1 MCTTFFISEHV
12 HAPYMYSTE
21 IVIYIYIC
29 WRGEL
34 STELE
39 NMEHS
44 HKEAIRKNWTYLLEN
59 LMVDDLLDYL
69 ISHSIITEN
78 MKEEVEIQR
87 TRREKATQLLF
98 IVQKRGP
105 KAFQTLIDGLKEC
118 HMEFIAERLESSVWS
133 SFCIP
138 IMLLWHKLWKDMC
151 RSCVWYINYLY
162 PRYIPW

>member
-1 MCTTFFISEHV
+1 MT
-12 HAPYMYSTE
+12 
-21 IVIYIYIC
+21 IYHTD
-29 WRGEL
+29 L
-34 STELE
+34 QD
-39 NMEHS
+39 MEHS

-105 KAFQTLIDGLKEC
+105 KAFQILLDGLREC
-118 HMEFIAERLESSVWS
+118 HMEFIADRLESS
-133 SFCIP
+133 I
-138 IMLLWHKLWKDMC
+138 
-151 RSCVWYINYLY
+151 
-162 PRYIPW
+162 